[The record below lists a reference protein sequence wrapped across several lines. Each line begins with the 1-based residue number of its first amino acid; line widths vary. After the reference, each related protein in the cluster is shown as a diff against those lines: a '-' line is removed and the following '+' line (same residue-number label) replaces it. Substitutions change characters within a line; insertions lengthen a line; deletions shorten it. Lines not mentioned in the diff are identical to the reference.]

1 MQDDQDNGEFPVSD
15 NPESNQTSYD
25 DEADARDSRT
35 FQVAD
40 HGIALSP
47 VPPAPA
53 RPAHAASSAGAG
65 AAAGANAAAASSSD
79 DDHFTLR
86 DFFLWCGVPVLIVLL
101 IRIFAVGFYE
111 IPSRSMMDTTVPG
124 DRVVTSKLTPKIF
137 DLQRGDVVVFK
148 DPNNWLNEE
157 QSSAPGGGYLIKRL
171 IGLPGDVVECKGW
184 PAGDHQRRGHQ

>member
-53 RPAHAASSAGAG
+53 RPRMPRQHHRQMMTTSPYATFSCG
-65 AAAGANAAAASSSD
+65 AAFPCLS
-79 DDHFTLR
+79 
-86 DFFLWCGVPVLIVLL
+86 C
-101 IRIFAVGFYE
+101 
-111 IPSRSMMDTTVPG
+111 
-124 DRVVTSKLTPKIF
+124 
-137 DLQRGDVVVFK
+137 
-148 DPNNWLNEE
+148 
-157 QSSAPGGGYLIKRL
+157 
-171 IGLPGDVVECKGW
+171 C
-184 PAGDHQRRGHQ
+184 

>member
-53 RPAHAASSAGAG
+53 RPAHAASSAGA
-65 AAAGANAAAASSSD
+65 NAAAASSSD
-79 DDHFTLR
+79 DDLS
-86 DFFLWCGVPVLIVLL
+86 LIH
-101 IRIFAVGFYE
+101 I
-111 IPSRSMMDTTVPG
+111 
-124 DRVVTSKLTPKIF
+124 
-137 DLQRGDVVVFK
+137 
-148 DPNNWLNEE
+148 
-157 QSSAPGGGYLIKRL
+157 
-171 IGLPGDVVECKGW
+171 
-184 PAGDHQRRGHQ
+184 

>member
-40 HGIALSP
+40 HGIAPSP

-53 RPAHAASSAGAG
+53 RPAHAASSAGV
-65 AAAGANAAAASSSD
+65 NAAAASSMD

-111 IPSRSMMDTTVPG
+111 IPSRSMMDTMVPG
-124 DRVVTSKLTPKIF
+124 RYS
-137 DLQRGDVVVFK
+137 
-148 DPNNWLNEE
+148 
-157 QSSAPGGGYLIKRL
+157 
-171 IGLPGDVVECKGW
+171 
-184 PAGDHQRRGHQ
+184 

>member
-53 RPAHAASSAGAG
+53 RPAQQHDKHG
-65 AAAGANAAAASSSD
+65 NAAPQEKVA
-79 DDHFTLR
+79 
-86 DFFLWCGVPVLIVLL
+86 
-101 IRIFAVGFYE
+101 
-111 IPSRSMMDTTVPG
+111 
-124 DRVVTSKLTPKIF
+124 
-137 DLQRGDVVVFK
+137 
-148 DPNNWLNEE
+148 
-157 QSSAPGGGYLIKRL
+157 
-171 IGLPGDVVECKGW
+171 
-184 PAGDHQRRGHQ
+184 